1 MKNNA
6 RRKHVGYQYD
16 RAGRIIDGLID
27 NGRLILMIVFCL
39 AVGFMMRSFP
49 DTAGQETGPSSIV
62 AEAVES
68 ERPAAPG
75 TMAQETDGRI
85 QERSDYRV
93 EMYAKCADKS
103 YEDQNKSK
111 CERLYEQTDDT
122 LEDSLENEI
131 KNKSWNPDEGTN
143 YESDSQPITLAIRT
157 T

>member
-1 MKNNA
+1 
-6 RRKHVGYQYD
+6 
-16 RAGRIIDGLID
+16 
-27 NGRLILMIVFCL
+27 
-39 AVGFMMRSFP
+39 
-49 DTAGQETGPSSIV
+49 
-62 AEAVES
+62 
-68 ERPAAPG
+68 
-75 TMAQETDGRI
+75 
-85 QERSDYRV
+85 
-93 EMYAKCADKS
+93 MYAKCADKS